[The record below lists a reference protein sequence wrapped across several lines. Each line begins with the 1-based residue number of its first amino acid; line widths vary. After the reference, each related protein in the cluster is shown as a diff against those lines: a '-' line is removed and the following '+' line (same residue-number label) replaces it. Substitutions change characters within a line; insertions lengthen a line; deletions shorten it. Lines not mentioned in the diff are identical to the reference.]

1 MAELINLKPRRTV
14 LYRGANLYDPADV
27 GLLIPDKPDVKNYFR
42 YDTQVYGN
50 GNRGHDYPW
59 PYKGK
64 GWNENELKDLLEYLK
79 TL

>member
-1 MAELINLKPRRTV
+1 M
-14 LYRGANLYDPADV
+14 
-27 GLLIPDKPDVKNYFR
+27 LLTQRDLHFITDFR